1 MVRDTRERR
10 AWSGRGVAV
19 LLLALAA
26 ALPSGAQAGPQPP
39 LPDPNFL
46 VDVLPRPCAMDTRDP
61 YQMDMASREGWKAPE
76 YDRYPGSCQRMRF
89 SYGPLIVKP
98 GQNDVLIG
106 PVTIEKP
113 MRDGYITRF
122 KPNLVL
128 QDGTTPPVEQV
139 HLHHGTWLSQ
149 PSYGN
154 SAFFAAGE
162 EKTIAPFPRGYGLPI
177 KATDTWLLLYMI
189 HSAVTKPMVTF
200 ITYDV
205 DFIPQAKAAKWD
217 LKPAYPVWM
226 DVRPSGY
233 PVYNVQRAFG
243 GVDGECT
250 WPKEQ
255 CADFDPWGKTIVGQ
269 GKPGNGIGED
279 LKLPLKGESFGAIDN
294 FTGGTLIGI
303 GGHLHPGGLRNE
315 IDLVRNGQATRIYT
329 GEADYWDWKDPTKV
343 GGPKTSWDFSMEVTG
358 APYWGVHLKP
368 GDKLRSNAVY
378 DTTAQSTYE
387 NMGIAVALMAPDK
400 PDGTPTAP
408 GVDPFTT
415 PKDTSDNCETNGL
428 LHPVLGRVAAKAK
441 AKTKAKKKSKR
452 KAKTSAK
459 SKSKSKAKKKSKRTK
474 APAYKGPYL
483 CDKGIVT
490 HGHFEEN
497 GNHSGPS
504 GTKLNAEKGSATS
517 SVGILNFLYNPGD
530 LTTISM
536 TGLPTVKLGSKLR
549 FTNADGLAIYHT
561 VTSCAYPCT
570 GQTSA
575 SFPLADGKTSTG
587 RLIDF
592 DSGEVG
598 FGAPEIGPAKQT
610 LEWEIPITAK
620 EGFQPGEVVTYFCR
634 IHPSMRGG
642 FEVTP

>member
-1 MVRDTRERR
+1 
-10 AWSGRGVAV
+10 
-19 LLLALAA
+19 
-26 ALPSGAQAGPQPP
+26 
-39 LPDPNFL
+39 
-46 VDVLPRPCAMDTRDP
+46 
-61 YQMDMASREGWKAPE
+61 
-76 YDRYPGSCQRMRF
+76 
-89 SYGPLIVKP
+89 
-98 GQNDVLIG
+98 
-106 PVTIEKP
+106 
-113 MRDGYITRF
+113 
-122 KPNLVL
+122 
-128 QDGTTPPVEQV
+128 
-139 HLHHGTWLSQ
+139 
-149 PSYGN
+149 
-154 SAFFAAGE
+154 
-162 EKTIAPFPRGYGLPI
+162 
-177 KATDTWLLLYMI
+177 MI

-269 GKPGNGIGED
+269 GKPGNGVGED
-279 LKLPLKGESFGAIDN
+279 LRLPLKGESFGAIDN

-358 APYWGVHLKP
+358 APYWGVHLNP

-428 LHPVLGRVAAKAK
+428 LHPVLGRVA
-441 AKTKAKKKSKR
+441 
-452 KAKTSAK
+452 
-459 SKSKSKAKKKSKRTK
+459 SKSKQGEGQEEVQGQGQGQDLSQVQEQEQEEVQAQ
-474 APAYKGPYL
+474 GPGLQGAVPLRQGHRHPRALRGERQPLRAERHEAGRREGL
-483 CDKGIVT
+483 CD
-490 HGHFEEN
+490 ELRRDPE
-497 GNHSGPS
+497 
-504 GTKLNAEKGSATS
+504 
-517 SVGILNFLYNPGD
+517 
-530 LTTISM
+530 
-536 TGLPTVKLGSKLR
+536 LPL
-549 FTNADGLAIYHT
+549 
-561 VTSCAYPCT
+561 
-570 GQTSA
+570 
-575 SFPLADGKTSTG
+575 
-587 RLIDF
+587 
-592 DSGEVG
+592 
-598 FGAPEIGPAKQT
+598 
-610 LEWEIPITAK
+610 
-620 EGFQPGEVVTYFCR
+620 QPG
-634 IHPSMRGG
+634 
-642 FEVTP
+642 